1 MLLRVDSAKERGRL
15 IVEHADI
22 IIIGAGPAGLSAA
35 LNARVRNKTVRLF
48 SGDYRETGLYKA
60 ERLEN
65 ILGTPSMTGKDYL
78 DFCRNQAAERGIE
91 ITQGKVLSIL
101 PMGEQFGVSVG
112 ADFYT
117 ASAVILATGVTQ
129 KAGFPGE
136 RELLG
141 KGVSYCATC
150 DGMLYRG
157 KTVCVIIR
165 SPEGIA
171 EANYLQE
178 IGCAVTV
185 ISDGRSLTGL
195 REDIQVAEGKK
206 IAVIGEQKV
215 ESLQVGDV
223 NIPCQAVFILRSTV
237 SMDSLLPNLAQ
248 EDGHIQVGRKMET
261 NIPGVYAAGDCTGKP
276 YQVSKATGEGL
287 VAALSA
293 VDYLS

>member
-1 MLLRVDSAKERGRL
+1 MEHVDM
-15 IVEHADI
+15 

-35 LNARVRNKTVRLF
+35 LNARVRNKTIRLF

-60 ERLEN
+60 ERLDN
-65 ILGTPSMTGKDYL
+65 ILGTPGMTGSDYL
-78 DFCRNQAAERGIE
+78 EFCRNQVTERGIE

-101 PMGEQFGVSVG
+101 AMGEQFGVSVG
-112 ADFYT
+112 AEFYT
-117 ASAVILATGVTQ
+117 AGAVILATGVTQ

-157 KTVCVIIR
+157 KTVCVVVR
-165 SPEGIA
+165 SPDGVS

-178 IGCAVTV
+178 IGCTVTV

-195 REDIQVAEGKK
+195 REDIQVVEGKK
-206 IAVIGEQKV
+206 IALIGEQKV
-215 ESLQVGDV
+215 EALQVGDR
-223 NIPCQAVFILRSTV
+223 NIPCQAVFILRNTV
-237 SMDSLLPNLAQ
+237 SMDSILPNLAQ
-248 EDGHIQVGRKMET
+248 EGGHIQVGRKMET

-287 VAALSA
+287 IAALSA
-293 VDYLS
+293 VEYLS

>member
-1 MLLRVDSAKERGRL
+1 MEHVDLA
-15 IVEHADI
+15 
-22 IIIGAGPAGLSAA
+22 IIGAGPAGLSAA
-35 LNARVRNKTVRLF
+35 LNARVRNKSVRLF

-60 ERLEN
+60 EWLEN
-65 ILGTPSMTGKDYL
+65 ILGLEGMTGKDYL
-78 DFCRNQAAERGIE
+78 ERCRRQVEERGVE
-91 ITQGKVLSIL
+91 ITPGRVLSVL
-101 PMGEQFGVSVG
+101 PMGEQLGISAG
-112 ADFYT
+112 ASIYS
-117 ASAVILATGVTQ
+117 ASAVILATGIVQ

-157 KTVCVIIR
+157 KTVCVVIR
-165 SPEGIA
+165 AAEGIH

-185 ISDGRSLTGL
+185 ISDGRSLEGL
-195 REDIQVAEGKK
+195 RDDIQVIEGKK
-206 IAVIGEQKV
+206 IAVLGEEGV
-215 ESLQVGDV
+215 EALQVGET
-223 NIPCQAVFILRSTV
+223 NIPCEGVFILRNTV

-248 EDGHIQVGRKMET
+248 DGGHIQVGRKMET

-293 VDYLS
+293 VEYVDKKQK